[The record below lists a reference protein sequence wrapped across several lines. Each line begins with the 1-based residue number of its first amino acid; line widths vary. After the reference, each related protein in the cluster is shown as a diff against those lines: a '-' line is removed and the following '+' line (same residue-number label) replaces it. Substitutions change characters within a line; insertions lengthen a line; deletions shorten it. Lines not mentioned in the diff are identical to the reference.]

1 MLQAI
6 PSFKKTL
13 SLDSDVADTKQK
25 TSLSLVFCKCRR
37 LQTLYSGVYPGDLF
51 LNRSNFHELRKS
63 DGLKLPLASMPAKS

>member
-25 TSLSLVFCKCRR
+25 TSLC
-37 LQTLYSGVYPGDLF
+37 LF
-51 LNRSNFHELRKS
+51 S
-63 DGLKLPLASMPAKS
+63 ASTDVSIRFLSEGMPEASVHRHFSK

>member
-25 TSLSLVFCKCRR
+25 ASLCLLSASTDVSIR
-37 LQTLYSGVYPGDLF
+37 F
-51 LNRSNFHELRKS
+51 LSEGMPEASEYRHFHDTKART
-63 DGLKLPLASMPAKS
+63 D